1 VEYGRYLA
9 AGTPKKYD
17 HKTQYPPSNCFGS
30 ETDLGVVHLVGGKL
44 DLAMANPALR
54 AVPFE
59 QACAYAEENLDD
71 MQGEYA
77 VGDDLSCHEVSA
89 KDDTGTPN
97 LSPRMSPWVL
107 QFLAL

>member
-1 VEYGRYLA
+1 MEYGRYLA

-17 HKTQYPPSNCFGS
+17 HKTQYPPSSCLFGALVS
-30 ETDLGVVHLVGGKL
+30 GTDLGVVHLVGGKL

-89 KDDTGTPN
+89 KDDTGTT
-97 LSPRMSPWVL
+97 PRPAPG
-107 QFLAL
+107 FPPGC